1 VSEAPKEE
9 QPQTVQL
16 LERGGEIRSRWPW
29 VEPEVWN
36 ERMLEALETGV
47 RGGKWHS
54 LIDKVSRSA
63 NIRAAWGRV
72 RANKGSGG
80 IDQMSIE
87 QFEVGVDRRLE
98 KLAEQLREKT
108 YKPQPVRRA
117 YIPKPGSTER
127 RPLGI
132 PTVGDRVVQTALR
145 NVIEPIF
152 ECMFES
158 RSYGFRPK
166 RGSHHALR
174 EVERLLR
181 AGNVWIVDVD
191 IQKYF
196 DSIPAKQLMAEVAK
210 QIADGG
216 VLSLIEAYLHQ
227 GVLEGMTLWEPGRGT
242 PQGAVISPLLANI
255 YLHPVDVALRE
266 AGYEMVRYADDM
278 VILCQT
284 REEAEAALERLRAL
298 LQERELVLHPT
309 KTRIAHLNERP
320 GFQFLGY
327 VFYSD
332 YRDPRPPSQQK
343 LRTKIQKLT
352 RMTNGNSLDTI
363 IRAINS
369 VLRGWMNYFQFC
381 SSNSKCW
388 ARIDGYVRFR
398 LRAILDKGRRG
409 GRKRRRG
416 RGYAHRRWPNRYFA
430 ELGLF
435 SLQQAPKLVL
445 QP

>member
-1 VSEAPKEE
+1 
-9 QPQTVQL
+9 
-16 LERGGEIRSRWPW
+16 
-29 VEPEVWN
+29 
-36 ERMLEALETGV
+36 MLEALETGV

-54 LIDKVSRSA
+54 LIDKVYRSA
-63 NIRAAWGRV
+63 NLRAAWERV
-72 RANKGSGG
+72 KANQGSGG
-80 IDQMSIE
+80 VDKITIE
-87 QFEVGVDRRLE
+87 AFEVGLDARLE
-98 KLAEQLREKT
+98 SLAEQLRSAT

-117 YIPKPGSTER
+117 YIPKAGSSEG

-132 PTVGDRVVQTALR
+132 PTIADRVVQTALR

-152 ECMFES
+152 ERTFEPTS
-158 RSYGFRPK
+158 HGFRPK
-166 RGSHHALR
+166 RRSHQALR

-181 AGNVWIVDVD
+181 AGHVWVVDVD

-196 DSIPAKQLMAEVAK
+196 DSIPPKRLMAEVAK

-216 VLSLIEAYLHQ
+216 VLSLIDAYLHQ
-227 GVLEGMTLWEPGRGT
+227 GVLEGMTLWAPGLGT
-242 PQGAVISPLLANI
+242 PQGAVISPMLANI

-284 REEAEAALERLRAL
+284 REEAEAALARLGEL
-298 LQERELVLHPT
+298 LLARELVLHPT

-343 LRTKIQKLT
+343 LRTKIRTLT
-352 RMTNGNSLDTI
+352 KRTNGNSLETI
-363 IRAINS
+363 VKAINV

-381 SSNSKCW
+381 SGNSLSW
-388 ARIDGYVRFR
+388 AAIDAYVRFR
-398 LRAILDKGRRG
+398 LRAILDKRRKVGRR
-409 GRKRRRG
+409 KRRG

-435 SLQQAPKLVL
+435 SLKGAPKLVL

>member
-1 VSEAPKEE
+1 
-9 QPQTVQL
+9 
-16 LERGGEIRSRWPW
+16 
-29 VEPEVWN
+29 
-36 ERMLEALETGV
+36 
-47 RGGKWHS
+47 
-54 LIDKVSRSA
+54 
-63 NIRAAWGRV
+63 
-72 RANKGSGG
+72 
-80 IDQMSIE
+80 
-87 QFEVGVDRRLE
+87 
-98 KLAEQLREKT
+98 
-108 YKPQPVRRA
+108 
-117 YIPKPGSTER
+117 
-127 RPLGI
+127 
-132 PTVGDRVVQTALR
+132 
-145 NVIEPIF
+145 
-152 ECMFES
+152 
-158 RSYGFRPK
+158 
-166 RGSHHALR
+166 
-174 EVERLLR
+174 
-181 AGNVWIVDVD
+181 VWIVDVD

-196 DSIPAKQLMAEVAK
+196 DSIPPKRLMAEVAK

-227 GVLEGMTLWEPGRGT
+227 GVLEGMTLWAPGLGT

-284 REEAEAALERLRAL
+284 REEADAALERLRAL

-352 RMTNGNSLDTI
+352 KPTNGKSLGTI
-363 IRAINS
+363 IKAINL
-369 VLRGWMNYFQFC
+369 VLRGWLNYFRFC
-381 SSNSKCW
+381 SPNSKCW
-388 ARIDGYVRFR
+388 KQFDGYVRFR
-398 LRAILDKGRRG
+398 LRAILDKRRKR

-416 RGYAHRRWPNRYFA
+416 RGYAHQRWPNRFFA

-435 SLQQAPKLVL
+435 SLLQVPKHVL

>member
-1 VSEAPKEE
+1 MTDTPKD
-9 QPQTVQL
+9 QQL
-16 LERGGEIRSRWPW
+16 PRVPRLERGGQIRDRWSW
-29 VEPEVWN
+29 VEPAVWN

-54 LIDKVSRSA
+54 LIDKVYRSA
-63 NIRAAWGRV
+63 NLRAAWERV
-72 RANKGSGG
+72 KANQGSGG
-80 IDQMSIE
+80 VDHVTIE
-87 QFEVGVDRRLE
+87 AFEVGLDARLE
-98 KLAEQLREKT
+98 SLAEQLRSGT
-108 YKPQPVRRA
+108 YRPQPVRRA
-117 YIPKPGSTER
+117 YIPKPGSAER

-132 PTVGDRVVQTALR
+132 PTVADRIVQTALR

-152 ECMFES
+152 EKMFEPT
-158 RSYGFRPK
+158 SYGFRPK
-166 RGSHHALR
+166 RRSHQALR

-181 AGNVWIVDVD
+181 AGHVWVVDVD

-196 DSIPAKQLMAEVAK
+196 DSIPPKRLMVEVAK
-210 QIADGG
+210 QIADSG
-216 VLSLIEAYLHQ
+216 VLSLIDAYLHQ
-227 GVLEGMTLWEPGRGT
+227 GVLEGMRRWTPGLGT
-242 PQGAVISPLLANI
+242 PQGGVISPMLANL
-255 YLHPVDVALRE
+255 YLHAVDVALRE

-284 REEAEAALERLRAL
+284 REEAEAALTRLREL
-298 LQERELVLHPT
+298 LEARELVLHPT

-332 YRDPRPPSQQK
+332 YRDPRPSSQQK
-343 LRTKIQKLT
+343 LRTKVRTLT
-352 RMTNGNSLDTI
+352 KRTNGNSLAAI
-363 IRAINS
+363 IAGLNA

-381 SSNSKCW
+381 SSNAWSW
-388 ARIDGYVRFR
+388 SAIDGYVRFR
-398 LRAILDKGRRG
+398 LRAILDKRRKA

-416 RGYAHRRWPNRYFA
+416 RGYAHKRWPNRYFT

-435 SLQQAPKLVL
+435 SLQGAPKLVL